1 MGRARASQCPLNDE
15 QWIAVLKLSTMW
27 EFDGLRM
34 AAIDI
39 LGHSKINAVDKLV
52 AAKRYNIDEWLLPAL
67 LSLAQRPELI
77 SIEEGHRI
85 GLETA
90 LKLASVREKL
100 KVEPVQKTVSCHHLP
115 HKVHS
120 YTSMRL
126 AVGNRPPEAEKLDY
140 TPMIRAVFGL

>member
-1 MGRARASQCPLNDE
+1 MGFRKYGTSPSKSVPLNDE

-34 AAIDI
+34 AAIDT

-100 KVEPVQKTVSCHHLP
+100 KVEPVQKLSAATTYHTRCTV
-115 HKVHS
+115 
-120 YTSMRL
+120 
-126 AVGNRPPEAEKLDY
+126 
-140 TPMIRAVFGL
+140 TPVCALLSVTDPRSRET